1 MSAWPGLVSLAWRS
15 AWYRRWG
22 LGLVVLSLALS
33 TLLLL
38 SVERLRHDVRASFTH
53 AVSGT
58 DLIVG
63 PRTGSLQLLLYAVF
77 RIGQPSHNIRHAS
90 VLALERDRAV
100 EWVVPLSLGD
110 SHRGYPV
117 VATTGAYFD
126 HFRYG
131 DRRALTLAQGQ
142 RFEQV
147 FDAVLGAEVARQ
159 LGYTLGSKLVLS
171 HGSGTMAHENHAD
184 KPFTV
189 VGILAPT
196 GTPVD
201 RSVHIAL
208 SGMQA
213 IHLDWVA
220 GVPLPGRSV
229 SAEQA
234 LAMDLTPRSVTA
246 ALVGL
251 KSRAAVFAV
260 QRRVAEY
267 DQEPLMAILPGV
279 VLDEL
284 WAVVGAAEQAL
295 RLMGVLVA
303 VVSLAGL
310 VAVVVTALEQR
321 RRELAVLRS
330 IGAGPPRVF
339 LLLGLEGLM
348 VGLCGAAAGT
358 LLWMLMMLL
367 AAPWVEATY
376 GIGLSG
382 AGLRMPELVLLG
394 AVVLATTLA
403 SLLPGWRAY
412 RLSLAEGL
420 SQRTL

>member
-1 MSAWPGLVSLAWRS
+1 MSAGSGLMKVAWRS
-15 AWYRRWG
+15 AWYRRYG
-22 LGLVVLSLALS
+22 LGLVVISLALS
-33 TLLLL
+33 TFLLL
-38 SVERLRHDVRASFTH
+38 SVERLRHDVRASFSN

-63 PRTGSLQLLLYAVF
+63 PRAGSVQLLLYAVF
-77 RIGQPSHNIRHAS
+77 RIGQPTHNIRYSS
-90 VLALERDRAV
+90 VQALERDRAV

-117 VATTGAYFD
+117 VATTGAYFE

-131 DRRALTLAQGQ
+131 DRRPLTLAFGR

-147 FDAVLGAEVARQ
+147 FDVVLGADVARH
-159 LGYTLGSKLVLS
+159 LGYGLGSKLVLS
-171 HGSGTMAHENHAD
+171 HGSGALEHDHHAD

-201 RSVHIAL
+201 RSLHIAL
-208 SGMQA
+208 EGMQA

-220 GVPLPGRSV
+220 GVPLPGRRF

-234 LAMDLTPRSVTA
+234 LAMDLTPRTVTA

-251 KSRAAVFAV
+251 KSRSAVFAV
-260 QRRVAEY
+260 QRRVSEHEA
-267 DQEPLMAILPGV
+267 EPLMAILPGV

-284 WAVVGAAEQAL
+284 WGAVGAAEQAL
-295 RLMGVLVA
+295 RLMGMLVGA
-303 VVSLAGL
+303 VSLAGL

-339 LLLGLEGLM
+339 MLLGLEGL
-348 VGLCGAAAGT
+348 VVSLCGAALGALAWAV
-358 LLWMLMMLL
+358 LLPL
-367 AAPWVEATY
+367 AAPWVEAAY
-376 GIGLSG
+376 GIALSG
-382 AGLRMPELVLLG
+382 GWPRPAEMGLLA
-394 AVVLATTLA
+394 AVVLAATVA
-403 SLLPGWRAY
+403 SFLPGWRAY

-420 SQRTL
+420 SPRAL